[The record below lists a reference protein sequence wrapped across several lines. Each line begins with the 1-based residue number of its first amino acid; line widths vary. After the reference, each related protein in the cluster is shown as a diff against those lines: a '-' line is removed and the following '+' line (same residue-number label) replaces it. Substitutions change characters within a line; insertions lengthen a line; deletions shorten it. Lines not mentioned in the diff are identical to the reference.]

1 MTPSNPA
8 TPGNNDATGGLASGR
23 HQSLHHPADD
33 DRVEA
38 ALDNIGLDDRGELM
52 EDHLRDRRSKG
63 VRGGYDDSINHHA
76 AGQPDPDQ
84 QDADLKSTTQSHPLR
99 PADRKA

>member
-1 MTPSNPA
+1 MTPFNPA
-8 TPGNNDATGGLASGR
+8 TPGNNGAVGGLASGR
-23 HQSLHHPADD
+23 HQSFHHPADD

-76 AGQPDPDQ
+76 AGQPDPAQ
-84 QDADLKSTTQSHPLR
+84 PDAGQTGTTQSRPLR

>member
-8 TPGNNDATGGLASGR
+8 TPGNNGAAGGLASGR

-63 VRGGYDDSINHHA
+63 VPGGYDDSINHDA
-76 AGQPDPDQ
+76 AR
-84 QDADLKSTTQSHPLR
+84 QDAHLKGTTNRRNRPLR
-99 PADRKA
+99 PTDRKA